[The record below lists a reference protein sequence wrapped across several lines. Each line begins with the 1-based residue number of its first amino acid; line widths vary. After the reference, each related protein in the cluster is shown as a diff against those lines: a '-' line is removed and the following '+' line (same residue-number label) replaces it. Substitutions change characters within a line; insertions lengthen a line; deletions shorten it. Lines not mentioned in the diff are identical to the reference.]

1 MKWPHLKQP
10 KQTGTKPT
18 CWAGATDYEKTP
30 KGKIQNTTF
39 IYGRNGGPKSRRTT
53 KPG

>member
-10 KQTGTKPT
+10 ENGRNKPT
-18 CWAGATDYEKTP
+18 AWAGSDPAAKTP